1 MIMTQN
7 LGISKV
13 VKLDFDNAVVRVKEV
28 FKANGFGAVTE
39 IDVKKILKEKID
51 ANFKQYT
58 ILGMCNPK
66 IAMEALNTSDDIGL
80 LIPCNVCVYENK
92 NKEIVVSAI
101 DPEVLLG
108 LVNIP
113 EMAEKASMVK
123 GLIKK
128 SIDEI

>member
-1 MIMTQN
+1 MAQN

-13 VKLDFDNAVVRVKEV
+13 VKLDFDKGVARVKEV

-51 ANFKQYT
+51 ANFKQYA

-66 IAMEALNTSDDIGL
+66 IAMEALNASDDIGL
-80 LIPCNVCVYENK
+80 LLPCNVCVYENK
-92 NKEIVVSAI
+92 NGEIVVNAI

-113 EMAEKASMVK
+113 GMAEKASIVK